1 MELKIKDIEKMVS
14 LLENDGVPL
23 AHGTDVSCGLDQL
36 HDLDIPRI
44 PEAQLFENILFVY
57 STHTRLTGD
66 DVSRYAEKYD
76 ETEYDFE
83 VDPIGYG
90 VDAACYDRAADGVT
104 TGFIM
109 SDALRNKDRPKSIC
123 RFVDY
128 LRSKGERVYECGPAH
143 VNRNT
148 GNTIQHWLWLP
159 KGVEV
164 VEEKKSKVV
173 KKKR

>member
-1 MELKIKDIEKMVS
+1 MELKIADIEKMIS
-14 LLENDGVPL
+14 LLENDGVPD
-23 AHGTDVSCGLDQL
+23 AQGTDVSCGLDQL

-57 STHTRLTGD
+57 STHTRLTRD
-66 DVSRYAEKYD
+66 DMSRYSDED
-76 ETEYDFE
+76 EETEWDFE
-83 VDPIGYG
+83 VGLNGYG
-90 VDAACYDRAADGVT
+90 VDSASYGRALGVT
-104 TGFIM
+104 TGFLM

>member
-1 MELKIKDIEKMVS
+1 MELTIKDIEKMAS

-36 HDLDIPRI
+36 HDLDGGRI
-44 PEAQLFENILFVY
+44 PEAQLFENIRFVY
-57 STHTRLTGD
+57 STHTNLTRD
-66 DVSRYAEKYD
+66 DMSRYSDEYE
-76 ETEYDFE
+76 ETEWDFE
-83 VDPIGYG
+83 VNPSGYG
-90 VDAACYDRAADGVT
+90 VDSASYGRGLGVT
-104 TGFIM
+104 TGFLM

-159 KGVEV
+159 QGVEV